1 MRSERWG
8 GWMRWSDLR
17 MGSRCTITA
26 VRLAAHGAA
35 LLPAGLASGGA
46 RLPGAARAGGA
57 PEPEGGRGEAVWCP
71 VQG

>member
-1 MRSERWG
+1 MRSERCG

-26 VRLAAHGAA
+26 VMSATHGAA
-35 LLPAGLASGGA
+35 LLPAGPPSGGE
-46 RLPGAARAGGA
+46 RLPGEARAGGS

>member
-8 GWMRWSDLR
+8 GWTRRSDLR

-26 VRLAAHGAA
+26 VRLAAQGAA
-35 LLPAGLASGGA
+35 LLTAGPPSGGE
-46 RLPGAARAGGA
+46 RLPGVARAGGS
-57 PEPEGGRGEAVWCP
+57 PEPEGRGEAVWCP